1 MLNVE
6 GLNVNIGAV
15 PVLRDARF
23 DLQIGQVVGLIGRNG
38 AGKTTFLRTL
48 MGLLKLQSGAMK
60 FDHFELQKT
69 APQERAHL
77 GIGYMPEDRRL
88 IRQLSAEDNICI
100 PVWSIG
106 IPDWEDRLAWVYEII
121 SEAEEFRAHRASSLS
136 GDQQKLVALARALMI
151 GHKLLLLDE
160 PSEGVAPVLAR
171 RISAILRDLKS
182 EGVSVLI
189 AEPNDAHCADL
200 LDRTFS
206 IERGA
211 ISASGAP

>member
-1 MLNVE
+1 M
-6 GLNVNIGAV
+6 
-15 PVLRDARF
+15 
-23 DLQIGQVVGLIGRNG
+23 
-38 AGKTTFLRTL
+38 
-48 MGLLKLQSGAMK
+48 
-60 FDHFELQKT
+60 
-69 APQERAHL
+69 
-77 GIGYMPEDRRL
+77 
-88 IRQLSAEDNICI
+88 
-100 PVWSIG
+100 
-106 IPDWEDRLAWVYEII
+106 AWVYEII

-189 AEPNDAHCADL
+189 AESNDAHCADL